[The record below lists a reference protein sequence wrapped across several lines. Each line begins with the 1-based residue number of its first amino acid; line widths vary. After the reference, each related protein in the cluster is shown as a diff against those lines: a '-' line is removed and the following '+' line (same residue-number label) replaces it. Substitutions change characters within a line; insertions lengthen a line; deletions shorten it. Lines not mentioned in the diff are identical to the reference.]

1 MPRFFGHG
9 FFRRR
14 FGWMLGGISLA
25 LLLGASVA
33 IGAPLTQ
40 DVTNSAPNSIWGM
53 LAPLLIAA
61 VGVERAVEIIWNYL
75 EWMLLGVGKW
85 PAAQLKSA
93 PYLQFK
99 SGTSLITG
107 IILGILIANATGMHL
122 FGSLKP
128 FSPDVLAGMPAAW
141 DVLMTGFLI
150 GVGAKPV
157 HDLLGI
163 LTQFKNFLGS
173 SAIRQR
179 EAAGAALAEG
189 VLKLAQSDA
198 QAMVDVPGIGPARM
212 PSTAGAHS
220 FDSDGATTVE
230 RSSSEKYIELLHKRT
245 SL

>member
-1 MPRFFGHG
+1 M
-9 FFRRR
+9 
-14 FGWMLGGISLA
+14 SV
-25 LLLGASVA
+25 SVA
-33 IGAPLTQ
+33 SAAPLAQ
-40 DVTNSAPNSIWGM
+40 DVANSVPASFWATIT
-53 LAPLLIAA
+53 PLLIAS

-75 EWMLLGVGKW
+75 EWMLLGVAKW
-85 PAAQLKSA
+85 QAAQLKS
-93 PYLQFK
+93 PSYLQFK

-128 FSPDVLAGMPAAW
+128 LSPDILAGMPAAW
-141 DVLMTGFLI
+141 DVLITGFLI
-150 GVGAKPV
+150 GVASKPV
-157 HDLLGI
+157 HDMLGI
-163 LTQFKNFLGS
+163 ITQLKNFLGS

-220 FDSDGATTVE
+220 FDLNDGTITSE
-230 RSSSEKYIELLHKRT
+230 RSSSEKYIDLLHKRT